1 MPQPTS
7 LTLWQQYQLGDP
19 EAFSRLYGE
28 YVQVLY
34 AQGLRM
40 TPDAGL
46 VQDCIHDLF
55 VELWRNRQRVPQ
67 PDSVS
72 RYLTE
77 ALRAGL
83 AAKMRANPGE
93 APAEETLPLP
103 HAPLPAER
111 HPAPRRQPVAG
122 WAVQLPV
129 GRPEVMSLPGYGE
142 AAPHGAGPFS
152 FLAKAVKTIQGIL
165 SFH

>member
-7 LTLWQQYQLGDP
+7 LQLWQQYKLGDP

-46 VQDCIHDLF
+46 VKDCIHDLF
-55 VELWRNRQRVPQ
+55 VELWRNRQAVPH
-67 PDSVS
+67 PNSVAD
-72 RYLTE
+72 YLVET
-77 ALRAGL
+77 LRKGL
-83 AAKMRANPGE
+83 AAMMQEQSSAALAQE
-93 APAEETLPLP
+93 PALHALLPTG
-103 HAPLPAER
+103 R
-111 HPAPRRQPVAG
+111 HSTPRRQPVGG
-122 WAVQLPV
+122 WPVQLPV
-129 GRPEVMSLPGYGE
+129 GRPEVMSLPCYGKVDSQT
-142 AAPHGAGPFS
+142 AGAFS
-152 FLAKAVKTIQGIL
+152 FLGKAFKTIQGML

>member
-7 LTLWQQYQLGDP
+7 LTLWQQFQLGDP

-28 YVQVLY
+28 YVQELY
-34 AQGLRM
+34 AQGLRV

-46 VQDCIHDLF
+46 VKNCIHDLF

-83 AAKMRANPGE
+83 AAKRQPKPSEAAN
-93 APAEETLPLP
+93 APLHLP
-103 HAPLPAER
+103 HAPLPAE
-111 HPAPRRQPVAG
+111 HNSTPRRQPVG
-122 WAVQLPV
+122 TWPVQLPV

-152 FLAKAVKTIQGIL
+152 FLTKAVKTLQHIL
-165 SFH
+165 FSH

>member
-7 LTLWQQYQLGDP
+7 LTIWQQYQLGDP

-46 VQDCIHDLF
+46 VKDCIHDLF
-55 VELWRNRQRVPQ
+55 VELWRNRRGVPH

-77 ALRAGL
+77 ALRASL
-83 AAKMRANPGE
+83 AAKMQSKPGE
-93 APAEETLPLP
+93 APAEEPVSLP

-111 HPAPRRQPVAG
+111 NPTPRRQPAAG
-122 WAVQLPV
+122 WAVPLPV

-142 AAPHGAGPFS
+142 AAPHGTGPFS
-152 FLAKAVKTIQGIL
+152 FFAKAVKTIQGMI

>member
-7 LTLWQQYQLGDP
+7 LTLWQQYQQGDP

-46 VQDCIHDLF
+46 VKECIHDLF
-55 VELWRNRQRVPQ
+55 VELWRNRRLVPE

-72 RYLTE
+72 RYLTD

-83 AAKMRANPGE
+83 AASMQPKPGL
-93 APAEETLPLP
+93 APADEPAPFP
-103 HAPLPAER
+103 HVPLPAER
-111 HPAPRRQPVAG
+111 PPLPRRQPVAG
-122 WAVQLPV
+122 WPVQLPV

-152 FLAKAVKTIQGIL
+152 LLAKAVKTLQHL
-165 SFH
+165 LPFH